1 MFDAEKEEV
10 KKMVPPTETIIA
22 NQTVRLLID
31 DWDAIAKDEIQTGK
45 GFRITEKG
53 KTDTTHEAG
62 YYSIHSPLYG
72 SDFGDDSTPEYRWS
86 CKCRNYVGKNYRG
99 IVCPKCKTKVE
110 YIGIDI
116 TKTGWIILD
125 HDTIIQSEMY
135 KKIRSFI
142 GPKSFGQI
150 IKYKNPIERDPNVNP
165 FDGIGLI
172 KFKERFSEIMDY
184 YLKKKPAKLDK
195 YLFIMS
201 QIDLIWVHSIPVF
214 SSKLRPFIIQAEDI
228 KYSPED
234 TLFRK
239 IFSNHELLNSR
250 YELSRRLDKVEQRNN
265 ENSLNR
271 LRRENILYSIQTD
284 LDKLWDYSFDNI
296 KRKTGVIRSFVLG
309 GRLNYTARNVI
320 IPSPTLRA
328 NEIEIGYI
336 TFLTLYKLEII
347 SLLETMYNIPHS
359 EVWGMYDKALIN
371 FDERVYNIM
380 KYMVENR
387 NVCIEINRN
396 PTIDYGSMLV
406 MKVVHV
412 SPDIRDHT
420 MALPESILKVMN
432 ADFDGD
438 TLNEFSQKLDAVV
451 GEYQKKL
458 DPVRNLFVSRNDGK
472 YNRKTGLYKDQTVEL
487 YAFLNI

>member
-1 MFDAEKEEV
+1 MNQN
-10 KKMVPPTETIIA
+10 TERIIA

-31 DWDAIAKDEIQTGK
+31 DWDAMAKEDIQTGK

-53 KTDTTHEAG
+53 KTDTKHDAG

-72 SDFGDDSTPEYRWS
+72 SEFNDDNGYEQRWS
-86 CKCRNYVGKNYRG
+86 CACKKFVGKNYKNT
-99 IVCPKCKTKVE
+99 ICPFCKTKVE
-110 YIGIDI
+110 FIGTDI

-125 HDTIIQSEMY
+125 NDTVIQTEMF

-142 GPKSFGQI
+142 GPKPFGQI
-150 IKYKNPIERDPNVNP
+150 IKYKDPKERDLTTNV

-172 KFKERFSEIMDY
+172 EFKSRFDEIMDY
-184 YLKKKPAKLDK
+184 YLKKKPTKLDK

-201 QIDLIWVHSIPVF
+201 QKDLIWVHSIPVF

-250 YELSRRLDKVEQRNN
+250 YELARRLDNAEKRNN

-271 LRRENILYSIQTD
+271 LRRENILYSIQMD
-284 LDKLWDYSFDNI
+284 LDTLWEYSFDNV
-296 KRKTGVIRSFVLG
+296 KRKNGTIRSFVLG

-320 IPSPTLRA
+320 IPSATLRA
-328 NEIEIGYI
+328 NEIKIGYI
-336 TFLTLYKLEII
+336 TFLTLYKLEIV
-347 SLLETMYNIPHS
+347 SMLETMYNIPDS
-359 EVWGMYDKALIN
+359 EVWGIYDRALIN

-387 NVCIEINRN
+387 DVCIEINRN

-406 MKVVHV
+406 MKVVYV
-412 SPDIRDHT
+412 SPDIKEHT
-420 MALPESILKVMN
+420 MSLPESILRVMN

-451 GEYQKKL
+451 AEYQKKL

-472 YNRKTGLYKDQTVEL
+472 YNRKTGLFKDQSVEL